1 MARVLVTGASGF
13 IGTRLVPKLLAA
25 GHTPRLLVR
34 TAPASAAPPIE
45 VVRGDLAE
53 PASLDAAMSGVDAVI
68 HLGAAT
74 SVGRLDPAVAY
85 RVNVGGATA
94 LIDACRA
101 TGCNRLV
108 TLSTQHVHLP
118 KPGLYGVT
126 KRMADDI
133 FLDSGL
139 GVTILRPSLV
149 YGPGARGVFVKLAGL
164 VQKLPIIPVIGP
176 GQWHLRPLYLDDLV
190 DVLVTT
196 LARDDVA
203 GKTYDAGG
211 PDRVTYVEF
220 LRAICDALG
229 RPFRRITLPLSVS
242 FVLATILERVLKNP
256 PLTTDNVHG
265 ATLEAPCDLRAL
277 LRDYRPRLTPLA
289 EGLRATFRE
298 AA

>member
-1 MARVLVTGASGF
+1 VARVLVTGASGF
-13 IGTRLVPKLLAA
+13 IGTRLVPKLVAA

-34 TAPASAAPPIE
+34 TAPASAAPPTE

-53 PASLDAAMSGVDAVI
+53 PASLGAAMSGVDAVI